1 MTPGYG
7 RRVWMGSR
15 DPDVRGIP
23 HMSTAPGQ
31 LGGSYQG
38 HERGSPHRSRFPYGG
53 RVGGRSRGSR
63 AGRPSQ
69 GHDPRIDGTQG

>member
-1 MTPGYG
+1 
-7 RRVWMGSR
+7 MGSR

-63 AGRPSQ
+63 AGHPSQ